1 MYFFFNDK
9 KYIDFIFELI
19 ELQDESCVFFE
30 EVKKKSLRLCMKL
43 LPIYK
48 IISF

>member
-30 EVKKKSLRLCMKL
+30 EVKKKIFTSVYETTSDL
-43 LPIYK
+43 
-48 IISF
+48 